1 MIVFSFVLGEDSD
14 TTNGS
19 DNSSEF
25 PNFFMFPNFL
35 EVQDVPVQSD
45 GSGIDDSE
53 FHNFVGKF
61 VILPED
67 EEADLL
73 ETSLDLS
80 HHLEDPHSRAK
91 VSYTVD
97 GTKVIQHEPGEN
109 ITSSNESQKALDN
122 QASSSSQGHDSG
134 DTVVGQKSGMSQSN
148 SKQADP
154 TASGDFDVNKQSLQ
168 VSYAADG
175 TKIIQHAPTAL
186 PPSKYK
192 VTKPVP
198 GPKPPPS
205 IHYGIRYPKPNTT
218 QTKYYRKD
226 GTVITQF
233 NTGIKDDNGTKE
245 AGWDFIENEHVPGF
259 SDDVDAQPNA
269 AGYKYRNRAG
279 EKEKGKLIKEQINEA
294 INENNPTYQ
303 FKSEEDVANNLNKPS
318 RNKTDSS
325 PMRGKNGHLL
335 KSSPA
340 EESAKS
346 YQADAVLYDARPLK
360 PHRYMK
366 HTAENGRKR
375 GTSRKYHKEALA
387 ISAGSQR
394 MKMRRK
400 DKIRKMKLLS
410 SLGNSTVEL
419 EMMPPPDIANKTEVK
434 GKKFNIENRHWGVV

>member
-1 MIVFSFVLGEDSD
+1 
-14 TTNGS
+14 
-19 DNSSEF
+19 
-25 PNFFMFPNFL
+25 MFPNFL

-45 GSGIDDSE
+45 SSGIDDSE

-67 EEADLL
+67 EEANLL

-91 VSYTVD
+91 VTYTVD
-97 GTKVIQHEPGEN
+97 GTKVVQHEPGEN

-122 QASSSSQGHDSG
+122 QAGSPSKGQDSG
-134 DTVVGQKSGMSQSN
+134 DAVVGQKSGRSQSN
-148 SKQADP
+148 SKQTEQQTEQ
-154 TASGDFDVNKQSLQ
+154 TASGHFDVNKQSLQ

-175 TKIIQHAPTAL
+175 TKIIQHAPTVL
-186 PPSKYK
+186 PPGKYK

-198 GPKPPPS
+198 GPEPPHS

-218 QTKYYRKD
+218 QRKYYRKD

-233 NTGIKDDNGTKE
+233 NTGIKDDNGTMD
-245 AGWDFIENEHVPGF
+245 ASWDFIENEYVPGF
-259 SDDVDAQPNA
+259 SDDGDAQPNA

-294 INENNPTYQ
+294 ISENNPTYQ
-303 FKSEEDVANNLNKPS
+303 FKSEEDVANDLNKPS

-325 PMRGKNGHLL
+325 SVSGKNGNLL
-335 KSSPA
+335 KSSPVK
-340 EESAKS
+340 ESAKS
-346 YQADAVLYDARPLK
+346 YQADAVFYDVRPLR
-360 PHRYMK
+360 PHRYME

-387 ISAGSQR
+387 VSTGSQSV
-394 MKMRRK
+394 KMRK
-400 DKIRKMKLLS
+400 KHKIRKMKVFSLLR
-410 SLGNSTVEL
+410 NSTASL
-419 EMMPPPDIANKTEVK
+419 EMMPPPDIEYKTEVK
-434 GKKFNIENRHWGVV
+434 GKRFKY